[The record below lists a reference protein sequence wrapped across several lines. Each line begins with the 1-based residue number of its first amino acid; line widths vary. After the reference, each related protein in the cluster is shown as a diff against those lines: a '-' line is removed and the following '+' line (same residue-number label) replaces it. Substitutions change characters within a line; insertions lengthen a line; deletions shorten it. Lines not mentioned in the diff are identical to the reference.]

1 MRVAAGSRGAEAG
14 GRRWKSLSAAKSG
27 RGSECV
33 RASCPSSC
41 AALLPGFQRTL
52 SFAASPRACLV
63 YYPAR
68 SPCPGAPGVR
78 GSSCSWIWAALETLS
93 HPLRVIPAIKM
104 ETNDAFWSL

>member
-1 MRVAAGSRGAEAG
+1 MEKPERGEIGPRERACPGILPSEQLRRVAAPA
-14 GRRWKSLSAAKSG
+14 
-27 RGSECV
+27 SED
-33 RASCPSSC
+33 S
-41 AALLPGFQRTL
+41 L

-78 GSSCSWIWAALETLS
+78 GSSCSWIRAALVTLS